1 MDVFLMRTSVERSF
15 GRSFMNQ
22 GAAASLAC
30 LPGAGAGNE
39 SQKGSAADA
48 GESFYS
54 SRELHILHGVQL
66 SQTGNYCASC
76 ALDGQFRIS
85 SKAC

>member
-1 MDVFLMRTSVERSF
+1 
-15 GRSFMNQ
+15 MNQ
-22 GAAASLAC
+22 SAASSLAC
-30 LPGAGAGNE
+30 LPGARAGDESQQGAG
-39 SQKGSAADA
+39 A

-66 SQTGNYCASC
+66 SHAGNYCASC